1 MAMTGV
7 LRPGFVQIR
16 VLDMAA
22 ALTHYCDRIGLFEVS
37 READGRVYLHA
48 MDEFDRHSVILR
60 EADAPG
66 MDVMGFKVR
75 EDADL
80 DRFEERL
87 KGVGMEVEHVPAGEQ
102 PGVGRRISFVA
113 PTGHRFDLYA
123 QIEPCGKGPQ
133 TQNPDVCQMDPK
145 GMEAQRFDHCLLYGD
160 DLDGTERVFVEALDF
175 DVTETVTAPDGM
187 RIASFMSCSN
197 KAHDLAIVR
206 HAEKGKFHHASF
218 LLEDWS
224 QVGRAADLIT
234 RYDVSLDIGP
244 TRHGI
249 TRGKT
254 IYFFDPS
261 GNRNEVFAGGYH
273 YYPDNPRR
281 NWDAEEVGKAIFYYE
296 RQLNDRFMDV
306 VT

>member
-1 MAMTGV
+1 
-7 LRPGFVQIR
+7 FVQIR
-16 VLDMAA
+16 VLDMEA
-22 ALTHYCDRIGLFEVS
+22 ALTHYCDRIGLFKVGQ
-37 READGRVYLHA
+37 EADGRVYLHA

-60 EADAPG
+60 EADEPG

-80 DRFEERL
+80 DRFRARL
-87 KGVGMEVEHVPAGEQ
+87 ESIGMTVEDVPAGEQ

-113 PTGHRFDLYA
+113 PTGHRFDLFA
-123 QIEPCGKGPQ
+123 DMEPCANGPMI
-133 TQNPDVCQMDPK
+133 QNPEICQMDPR

-160 DLDGTERVFVEALDF
+160 DLDGTVKVFTEALDF
-175 DVTETVTAPDGM
+175 DVSETVTAPDGV
-187 RIASFMSCSN
+187 RIAAFMTCSN

-206 HAEKGKFHHASF
+206 HPEKGKFHHASF
-218 LLEDWS
+218 LLEDWG

-234 RYDVSLDIGP
+234 RYNISLDIGP

-273 YYPDNPRR
+273 YYPDHPTR
-281 NWDAEEVGKAIFYYE
+281 NWDAEEAGKAIFYYE
-296 RQLNDRFMDV
+296 RQLNDRFMGV